1 MRAVWLHHVL
11 IGLENDS
18 YVVPF
23 GVGVGKVMKA
33 GRPVL
38 NVFLE
43 PQFTVMQEGIGQPS
57 FQVFAGINVQFPKGA
72 K

>member
-1 MRAVWLHHVL
+1 
-11 IGLENDS
+11 
-18 YVVPF
+18 
-23 GVGVGKVMKA
+23 MKA

-43 PQFTVMQEGIGQPS
+43 PQFTVMQEGIGQAS